1 MASVE
6 SSTSAARFPLS
17 TIIMVLLVLHLP
29 SIVFLFP
36 RYAFTA
42 GGAPLRVFAV
52 GLALFTLLA
61 IGGLW
66 LRKSWGLW
74 VTLVVVACK
83 ATVDLFFW
91 SQGVTPVLAIVSW
104 ATLALIVALVFLEG
118 APSTDGIAPY
128 QRALFGS
135 VLAFAAWVAV
145 WGWLFPAEI
154 GSRLPLTVPPLHARF
169 LGAMYLAG
177 SVFMILAML
186 ARTWS
191 EIRVVTIILAFW
203 TGMLGVVSILNLSA
217 LDWSRG
223 PLWFWFVAYFGFPL
237 IAFWVAWCQRGE
249 ATHPDEPEI
258 SGLLR
263 IFFVAQGVVAISLA
277 VCLLLAPL
285 FMSEMWP
292 WPVAPLVANIYG
304 APFLA
309 FGLGSL
315 YAARQHAWSE
325 VRIAVIGTLVFALG
339 VLVASLI
346 HASLFDPQTPS
357 AWLWFGGFGI
367 AAIALAAFALSRPLR
382 EQP

>member
-1 MASVE
+1 
-6 SSTSAARFPLS
+6 
-17 TIIMVLLVLHLP
+17 
-29 SIVFLFP
+29 
-36 RYAFTA
+36 
-42 GGAPLRVFAV
+42 
-52 GLALFTLLA
+52 
-61 IGGLW
+61 
-66 LRKSWGLW
+66 
-74 VTLVVVACK
+74 VVACK

-91 SQGVTPVLAIVSW
+91 SEGVTPILAIASW
-104 ATLALIVALVFLEG
+104 AVLALIVALVFLEG
-118 APSTDGIAPY
+118 APATDEVTPY
-128 QRALFGS
+128 QRALFVS

-186 ARTWS
+186 ARKWP

-223 PLWFWFVAYFGFPL
+223 PLWFWFVAYLGFPL

-249 ATHPDEPEI
+249 ATHPDQPRI

-263 IFFVAQGVVAISLA
+263 IFLTAQGVVAISLA
-277 VCLLLAPL
+277 LCLLLAPL
-285 FMSEMWP
+285 FMSARWP

-325 VRIAVIGTLVFALG
+325 VRITVIGTLVFALG
-339 VLVASLI
+339 VLAASLI
-346 HASLFDPQTPS
+346 HAGLFDPRTLS
-357 AWLWFGGFGI
+357 TWLWFGGFGI
-367 AAIALAAFALSRPLR
+367 AALALAAFALSRPLR
-382 EQP
+382 EQA

>member
-1 MASVE
+1 MASAV
-6 SSTSAARFPLS
+6 SSTSVARFPVS
-17 TIIMVLLVLHLP
+17 IAIMVLLVLHLP

-36 RYAFTA
+36 RYAFTV
-42 GGAPLRVFAV
+42 GGTQLRVFAV

-61 IGGLW
+61 IAGLW

-74 VTLVVVACK
+74 ATLVVVACN

-91 SQGVTPVLAIVSW
+91 SEGITPVLAIVSW
-104 ATLALIVALVFLEG
+104 AALTLIVALVFLEG
-118 APSTDGIAPY
+118 APATGGVTPY

-145 WGWLFPAEI
+145 WGWLLPAEI
-154 GSRLPLTVPPLHARF
+154 GRRLPLTVPPLHARF

-177 SVFMILAML
+177 SIFMLLAML
-186 ARTWS
+186 ARRWS
-191 EIRVVTIILAFW
+191 DVRVVTIILAFW
-203 TGMLGVVSILNLSA
+203 TGMLGTVSIFNLSE

-223 PLWFWFVAYFGFPL
+223 PLWFWFIAYLGFPL

-249 ATHPDEPEI
+249 IAHPDEPEM

-263 IFFVAQGVVAISLA
+263 VFLAAQGIVAISLA
-277 VCLLLAPL
+277 VCLLVAPL

-339 VLVASLI
+339 VLGASLN
-346 HASLFDPQTPS
+346 HAGLFDSRTLS
-357 AWLWFGGFGI
+357 TWLWFGGFGL
-367 AAIALAAFALSRPLR
+367 AALALAAFALSPSLR
-382 EQP
+382 QRA

>member
-1 MASVE
+1 V
-6 SSTSAARFPLS
+6 ARFPLS
-17 TIIMVLLVLHLP
+17 TIIMVLLLLHLP

-36 RYAFTA
+36 RYAFTV

-52 GLALFTLLA
+52 VLALLTLLTLA
-61 IGGLW
+61 GLW
-66 LRKSWGLW
+66 LRKAWALWG
-74 VTLVVVACK
+74 TLVVVACK
-83 ATVDLFFW
+83 ATVDLFGW
-91 SQGVTPVLAIVSW
+91 SIGVSPVLTMASLAV
-104 ATLALIVALVFLEG
+104 LALIVALVFAE
-118 APSTDGIAPY
+118 ATPPSGMVTPY

-135 VLAFAAWVAV
+135 VLAFAGWVAV

-154 GSRLPLTVPPLHARF
+154 GSRLPLTVPPLHARL

-186 ARTWS
+186 ARTWP
-191 EIRVVTIILAFW
+191 EIRVATIILAFW

-223 PLWFWFVAYFGFPL
+223 PLWFWFVAYLGFPL
-237 IAFWVAWCQRGE
+237 IAFWVAWCQRSE
-249 ATHPDEPEI
+249 AAHPDEPEI

-263 IFFVAQGVVAISLA
+263 IFLAAQGIVAISLA
-277 VCLLLAPL
+277 VCLLVAPL
-285 FMSEMWP
+285 FMSEIWP

-339 VLVASLI
+339 VLGASLI
-346 HASLFDPQTPS
+346 HAGLFDTRTLS
-357 AWLWFGGFGI
+357 TWLWFGGFGI
-367 AAIALAAFALSRPLR
+367 AALALAAFALSRPLR
-382 EQP
+382 EQA